1 MQISSQIDQL
11 IHNLNALKPLLS
23 DDKESNAEEFT
34 KILRESLENSS
45 EGNADKQQV
54 STLSNQNLP
63 NQKMEN
69 VLPEWVDPQYGYDFA
84 NPRKPNMLELI
95 EAISGKDIN
104 EVRNEEYENVS
115 SKAASIL
122 YGTAPAGED
131 TRDWA
136 KIMASEDIITAARIE
151 TAKIYEPIVDIES
164 NTDDN
169 GELIDQIAVLKDK
182 NGKTLTT
189 LPVEIPLAEETL
201 KNFGAGSTSVPS
213 DLEKKI
219 VSSKFD
225 NGLLT
230 LLKNFDKSPDSL
242 EKLVMQ
248 ATTDAIS
255 ARLSEEI
262 ALNEY
267 NKL

>member
-23 DDKESNAEEFT
+23 DDKEYNAEEFT
-34 KILRESLENSS
+34 KVLRESLEKSS
-45 EGNADKQQV
+45 EGNADEQQV
-54 STLSNQNLP
+54 STLP

-69 VLPEWVDPQYGYDFA
+69 VLPKWVEPQYGYDFA

-95 EAISGKDIN
+95 EAISGKDII

-151 TAKIYEPIVDIES
+151 TAKIYEPVVDIES

-169 GELIDQIAVLKDK
+169 GKLIDQIAVLKDK

-189 LPVEIPLAEETL
+189 LPVEISLAEETL
-201 KNFGAGSTSVPS
+201 RNFGAGSTSVPS

-219 VSSKFD
+219 ISGKFD

-230 LLKNFDKSPDSL
+230 LLKNFDKSPDSV

-255 ARLSEEI
+255 TRLSEEI
-262 ALNEY
+262 PLNEY